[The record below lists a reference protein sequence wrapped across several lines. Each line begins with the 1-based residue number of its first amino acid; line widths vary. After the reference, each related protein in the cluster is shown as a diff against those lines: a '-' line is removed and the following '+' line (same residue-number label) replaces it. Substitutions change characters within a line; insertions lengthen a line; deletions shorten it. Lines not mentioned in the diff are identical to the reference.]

1 MTTINTIKNGVD
13 LTQGIQTLVDGGQ
26 IINLTPHPLNIIL
39 DDGATV
45 TVAPSGVVPRV
56 ASDNIQVAPGFV
68 TTTLGDVDGLP
79 DLQPG
84 VLLVVSALVRA
95 ALPGRDDLIGPD
107 TSPQGAVRDQDGRII
122 GVRGFQ
128 F

>member
-13 LTQGIQTLVDGGQ
+13 LTQGVRNLVDGGQ
-26 IINLTPHPLNIIL
+26 IINLTPHPLNVIL
-39 DDGATV
+39 DDGTTV

-79 DLQPG
+79 DLQVGKLRCPSRSG
-84 VLLVVSALVRA
+84 
-95 ALPGRDDLIGPD
+95 
-107 TSPQGAVRDQDGRII
+107 
-122 GVRGFQ
+122 
-128 F
+128 

>member
-1 MTTINTIKNGVD
+1 MNAVKNGVD
-13 LTQGIQTLVDGGQ
+13 LNQGIQALVDGGQ
-26 IINLTPHPLNIIL
+26 IVNLTPHPLNIIL
-39 DDGATV
+39 DDGTTV

-56 ASDNIQVAPGFV
+56 ASDNVVVAPGFV

-95 ALPGRDDLIGPD
+95 ALPSRDDLIGPD

>member
-1 MTTINTIKNGVD
+1 MNAVKNGVD
-13 LTQGIQTLVDGGQ
+13 LNQGIQALVDGGQ
-26 IINLTPHPLNIIL
+26 IVNLTPHPLNIIL
-39 DDGATV
+39 DDGTTV

-56 ASDNIQVAPGFV
+56 ASDNVVVAPGFV

-84 VLLVVSALVRA
+84 VLLVVSALTGA

>member
-13 LTQGIQTLVDGGQ
+13 LTQGIQSLVDGGQ

-95 ALPGRDDLIGPD
+95 ALPGRVDLIGPD